1 MIDIKL
7 IRENPELVKENIKK
21 KFQDEK
27 LVLVDEVLEL
37 DKASRENKTRADYL
51 RGQRNSI
58 SKSIGMLMANKKIEN
73 TTKKSNEELVSVFIP
88 KQGRNDTER
97 FVAVNGERI
106 LVQTGKTVE
115 VPKRF
120 AEVIKNSEQMAAV
133 SAAYIDAN
141 ISI

>member
-1 MIDIKL
+1 MIIAKG
-7 IRENPELVKENIKK
+7 NI
-21 KFQDEK
+21 F
-27 LVLVDEVLEL
+27 
-37 DKASRENKTRADYL
+37 
-51 RGQRNSI
+51 
-58 SKSIGMLMANKKIEN
+58 MANKN
-73 TTKKSNEELVSVFIP
+73 NQTKKSNEELVSVFIP

-120 AEVIKNSEQMAAV
+120 AEVIKNSEAMAAV